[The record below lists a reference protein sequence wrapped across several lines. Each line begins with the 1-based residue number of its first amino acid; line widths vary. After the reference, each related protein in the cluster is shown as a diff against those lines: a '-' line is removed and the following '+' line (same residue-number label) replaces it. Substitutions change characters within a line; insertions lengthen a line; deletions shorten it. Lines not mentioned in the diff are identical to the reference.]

1 MYSLSVFPAN
11 TARNPPHFTQYTPVP
26 VYCSLPFCFRSCSM
40 ICLLQLCCC
49 QIPWKL
55 NVIYGVAFVLSAR
68 EESVLLRHLVAV
80 FSVGTEPPGHA
91 DNADE
96 DGAHDEC
103 VGFPVRGLRIPTTG
117 RRPDVLGV
125 PGSVN
130 TGSKVPLGHVS
141 YAIFPPPPIVNC
153 VRAGIW

>member
-11 TARNPPHFTQYTPVP
+11 TVRNPPAFHV
-26 VYCSLPFCFRSCSM
+26 VYPCARLLLAAFLLPLVLNDLFAPAV
-40 ICLLQLCCC
+40 LLSDPLE
-49 QIPWKL
+49 L

-80 FSVGTEPPGHA
+80 FSVGAEPPGHA

-96 DGAHDEC
+96 DGAHDEG

-141 YAIFPPPPIVNC
+141 YAIFPPPPIVTC